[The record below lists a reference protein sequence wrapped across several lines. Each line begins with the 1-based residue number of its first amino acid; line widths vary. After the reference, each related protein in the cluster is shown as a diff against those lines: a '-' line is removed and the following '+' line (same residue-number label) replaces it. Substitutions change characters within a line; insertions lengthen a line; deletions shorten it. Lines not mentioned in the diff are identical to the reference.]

1 MKWGSE
7 LKAFIKKYYQQLSLT
22 KKIML
27 YYIPLSILPIIMV
40 AIIMSGTYRNLIIDR
55 TLSSATDNSY
65 LIINQTES
73 IFDSADDCG
82 NLLTI
87 NINNIYEGIGEADLP
102 TSNVSI
108 TNAISNELSFA
119 LLTYPNI
126 ESVAFYDVKGGLY
139 TSTHRLTDTNMD
151 FYKSNLFDVLK
162 TTTGPSHWF
171 PLTKRDYLTL
181 DSEVAILTMGKKVV
195 NINDGTTYGY
205 LLVNISEN
213 SISHS
218 LDLQEYD
225 YWIINENDSII
236 STNSEDIVLDQM
248 NTVIFDKDLLDESS
262 YIGVRELNGNSY
274 ITTMFPFKKANWR
287 LIGQLP
293 YDDLTS
299 DLQQLT
305 IYMFA
310 LLVAIILLDIFT
322 SWIFSYNISK
332 PIRALNNGMLKVSQ
346 GNFSQRLEETS
357 RDEIGSMADSFNHM
371 SEKIEN
377 LLLTVEE
384 EQLQK
389 REYEMALIQEQI
401 KPHFL
406 YNCLDVIYTLNLMG
420 RQQDAA
426 KATKALADYY
436 RVSLSKGADIITL
449 EEEVKNV
456 KDYLSLQKIRYSD
469 VFDYTIDFPPELSK
483 YKIIK
488 LTLQP
493 LVENAIYHGLKM
505 KETFGMLTIKLFMVD
520 ELITIEVI
528 DNGQGMD
535 TDTLSTILEP
545 KDKREHFG
553 LYNVKHRIQL
563 FFGEE
568 YGLDIDSELGQGTR
582 VSVTIP
588 ASLSI
593 AERRT
598 T

>member
-1 MKWGSE
+1 M
-7 LKAFIKKYYQQLSLT
+7 KAFFKKYYQQLSLT
-22 KKIML
+22 RKIML
-27 YYIPLSILPIIMV
+27 YYIPLSILPILLV
-40 AIIMSGTYRNLIIDR
+40 STIMSGTYRNLIVDR

-73 IFDSADDCG
+73 IFDAGDDCG

-87 NINNIYEGIGEADLP
+87 NINNIYEGLGETNLP
-102 TSNVSI
+102 TSSVSI
-108 TNAISNELSFA
+108 NNAISNELSFA

-126 ESVAFYDVKGGLY
+126 ESIAFYDVKGGLF
-139 TSTHRLTDTNMD
+139 TSTHRLTDINFE
-151 FYKSNLFDVLK
+151 FYKSDLFNVLK
-162 TTTGPSHWF
+162 NTTGPSHWF
-171 PLTKRDYLTL
+171 PLAKRDYLTL
-181 DSEVAILTMGKKVV
+181 NPDIAILTMGKKVV

-205 LLVNISEN
+205 LLVNVSEN
-213 SISHS
+213 SISYS
-218 LDLQEYD
+218 LDLQDYN
-225 YWIINENDSII
+225 YWIINDANTII
-236 STNSEDIVLDQM
+236 STNSSDLVLETMDLD
-248 NTVIFDKDLLDESS
+248 IFDQDLLDETS
-262 YIGVRELNGNSY
+262 YIGVREFNNISY
-274 ITTMFPFKKANWR
+274 VTTMFPFDKANWR

-293 YDDLTS
+293 YDELTK

-305 IYMFA
+305 IY
-310 LLVAIILLDIFT
+310 LLFFILIIIFIDIAS

-332 PIRALNNGMLKVSQ
+332 PIRALNEGMLKVSQ
-346 GNFSQRLEETS
+346 GNFSQRLEDAS
-357 RDEIGSMADSFNHM
+357 HDEIGSMAGSFNHM
-371 SEKIEN
+371 SEKIEH

-384 EQLQK
+384 EQQQK

-449 EEEVKNV
+449 EEEIKNV

-469 VFDYTIDFPPELSK
+469 VFDYTIEFPAELSK

-493 LVENAIYHGLKM
+493 LVENAIYHGLKAND
-505 KETFGMLTIKLFMVD
+505 TFGLLTIRLVMAND
-520 ELITIEVI
+520 IITIEI
-528 DNGQGMD
+528 SDNGRGMN
-535 TDTLSTILEP
+535 TDTLSTLLQPNE
-545 KDKREHFG
+545 KRKHFG
-553 LYNVKHRIQL
+553 LYNVQHRIQL
-563 FFGEE
+563 FFGKE
-568 YGLDIDSELGQGTR
+568 YGLSFDSDMGKGTR

-593 AERRT
+593 AERRL
-598 T
+598 

>member
-1 MKWGSE
+1 MKT
-7 LKAFIKKYYQQLSLT
+7 FFKKYYTQLSLT

-27 YYIPLSILPIIMV
+27 YYIPLSILPILLV
-40 AIIMSGTYRNLIIDR
+40 ASIMSGTYRNLIVDR

-73 IFDSADDCG
+73 IFDSANDCG

-87 NINNIYEGIGEADLP
+87 NINNIYESVGEASLP
-102 TSNVSI
+102 TSSVTI

-119 LLTYPNI
+119 LLTYTNI
-126 ESVAFYDVKGGLY
+126 DSIAFYDIKGGLF
-139 TSTHRLTDTNMD
+139 TSTHRLTDNNMD
-151 FYKSNLFDVLK
+151 FYKSDLFNTLK
-162 TTTGPSHWF
+162 ETTGPSHWF
-171 PLTKRDYLTL
+171 PLSKRDYLTL
-181 DSEVAILTMGKKVV
+181 DPTTAILTMGKKVV

-213 SISHS
+213 SISYS

-225 YWIINENDSII
+225 YWIINESNSII
-236 STNSEDIVLDQM
+236 STNSNDHVLENMD
-248 NTVIFDKDLLDESS
+248 NEIFDQDLLNDSS
-262 YIGVRELNGNSY
+262 YIGVRKFNNVSY
-274 ITTMFPFKKANWR
+274 VTTMFPFEKANWR

-293 YDDLTS
+293 YKDLTS

-310 LLVAIILLDIFT
+310 LIFLVILLDIIS
-322 SWIFSYNISK
+322 SWVFSYNISK
-332 PIRALNNGMLKVSQ
+332 PIRALNNGMLRVSQ
-346 GNFSQRLEETS
+346 GNFSQRLEQTS
-357 RDEIGSMADSFNHM
+357 TDEIGSMAGSFNHM

-384 EQLQK
+384 EQQQK

-449 EEEVKNV
+449 EEEIKNV
-456 KDYLSLQKIRYSD
+456 KDYLSLQQIRYSD
-469 VFDYTIDFPPELSK
+469 VFDYTIEFPSELSK

-493 LVENAIYHGLKM
+493 LVENAIYHGLKTND
-505 KETFGMLTIKLFMVD
+505 TFGVLTLRIFKIEEV
-520 ELITIEVI
+520 ITIEI
-528 DNGQGMD
+528 TDNGQGMD
-535 TDTLSTILEP
+535 TTTLSTILKP
-545 KDKREHFG
+545 KEKRKHFG
-553 LYNVKHRIQL
+553 LYNVQHRIQL
-563 FFGEE
+563 FFGQD
-568 YGLDIDSELGQGTR
+568 YGLSIESELGKGTK

-593 AERRT
+593 AERRNT
-598 T
+598 